1 MSFVPTSRG
10 QPLAS
15 SPPPQREDPAY
26 GGEYQAYRR
35 AYRAWNARAG
45 RKRQREL
52 TSSELTGS
60 IDDVTVHAHHL
71 KKPRG
76 RAPLANGVACTWDAG
91 FWRTSSGEVHIGYG
105 NGNRPT
111 VETLTA
117 GTPLGPTM
125 YADAMATLAT
135 QGDGNAMRTMARAQA
150 KLAFFDSKKQEAA
163 TTQDELCASVAR
175 LDVATQAALRQS
187 ELCSGLGFDICF
199 TGSIW
204 SRKPHGINDLSM
216 SRRPGARACRPA
228 SEMHACLLLTPRPR
242 PCPDALHDVHIKPS
256 TVITKTI
263 RDCWIGER
271 RYGYEGHPAAPGVE
285 DFLAKI
291 AELEGRQRSTFPS
304 EKSKVLIQRSTL
316 FWQQAYALIAEDGSY
331 GSARRCM
338 TSGQFRYHYKELMK
352 TRLAALCDERG
363 RQVDEYYRG
372 FKRF

>member
-1 MSFVPTSRG
+1 MAFVPTSRG

-35 AYRAWNARAG
+35 AYKAWNARAG

-52 TSSELTGS
+52 TSSIDDVTVS
-60 IDDVTVHAHHL
+60 IDDVTVHVHHL

-105 NGNRPT
+105 NGNGAHANH
-111 VETLTA
+111 LGYGD
-117 GTPLGPTM
+117 GTIG
-125 YADAMATLAT
+125 Y
-135 QGDGNAMRTMARAQA
+135 GDGNGMPVMARAQA
-150 KLAFFDSKKQEAA
+150 KHAFFDSMKQEAA
-163 TTQDELCASVAR
+163 TTQDQLRASVAR

-187 ELCSGLGFDICF
+187 QLCSGLGFDICF

-316 FWQQAYALIAEDGSY
+316 FWQQAYALVAEDG
-331 GSARRCM
+331 CM